1 MILIF
6 LHGRGGGDGSRVD
19 GVDSLPRCWSLP
31 AHLRTAIAAPHAMT
45 APHVA
50 TYSLFLSTK
59 DATLFEGARLVQARA
74 GSLAELEAA
83 V

>member
-1 MILIF
+1 
-6 LHGRGGGDGSRVD
+6 
-19 GVDSLPRCWSLP
+19 
-31 AHLRTAIAAPHAMT
+31 MT